1 MAYNQGHNREWDR
14 GKEWQQQGGYNDW
27 NGGGGGGGGGDW
39 HGGGGNEGWHGGG
52 GGRRER
58 DWEEDYNGDGKRR
71 KFNDGGYEQ
80 GQGQGGWGGH
90 GKGKQRMA
98 PSDPSNH
105 VIFLGLD
112 PDFTEADL
120 HAYLTQHGATLD
132 SVTIIRERST
142 GTSKGFGFAEFNTL
156 ETARA
161 FVDPNFPFVHLP
173 PPQSHGASATK
184 LFWQTLEQNP
194 QAPTGGRR
202 VKIDFSQSANP
213 GERGGGGNAKKGP
226 GNDGT
231 RDIGNAAA
239 PVLLFRGLDVLSG
252 PQAILQAMKTSS
264 GLHREGAKGMKR
276 IVLVKDRVSM
286 QSWGFAFVEFVDTQ
300 SASAVLAATM
310 SPQIH
315 PNGFRISDKPVAA
328 SFALPYSFQP
338 IEDAALRDEACV
350 LGTPAL
356 GAVDTS
362 SGVYVRYW
370 DEGATASVLEFE
382 VTEPTSAE
390 QAKENKAKE
399 KKKKA
404 KALEADL
411 TPLAPSA
418 LPVSSKPVTLA
429 FNLKAKAK
437 PAGFSLAASS
447 SSAPKAPA
455 LSMGE
460 DEDDEGEH
468 EEEEKVDPKVAAAK
482 KVAPMIASKKVAGN
496 INKWNTAQAEN
507 HVVPAAPAPVVKT
520 APAAAPKP
528 ATAVPV
534 VAPTKA
540 GEEDADLEFADRTR
554 MACLLCSRQFKSL
567 DLVKRHAKE
576 SDLHKKN
583 LADAALCE
591 AARKKVAAAN
601 GGTNKSEEKKEEERK
616 YRDRASERR
625 VIYGQ
630 PDVPLPEP
638 SSSRQS
644 GGPKSAPTQ
653 ASPTPPPTINPG
665 EDSSNIGNKLLKA
678 MGWKEGTGLGVE
690 GNEGRTAPVQAAV
703 YASGAGLGAAKGRLV
718 EDEVKRKEGYA
729 GYVERVRD
737 AARDRLMDG
746 SK

>member
-1 MAYNQGHNREWDR
+1 MAYNHGHGGNNREWDR
-14 GKEWQQQGGYNDW
+14 GKEWQQGQGYNDW
-27 NGGGGGGGGGDW
+27 NGGGGGEGWGNEW
-39 HGGGGNEGWHGGG
+39 HGGGGG

-58 DWEEDYNGDGKRR
+58 EYEDEYAGDSKRR

-80 GQGQGGWGGH
+80 QQGQGQWGAH

-98 PSDPSNH
+98 PSEPSNH

-112 PDFTEADL
+112 TDFTEADL
-120 HAYLTQHGATLD
+120 HAYLTQHGASLE
-132 SVTIIRERST
+132 SVTIIRERNT
-142 GTSKGFGFAEFNTL
+142 GTSKGFGFAEFTTL
-156 ETARA
+156 ESARE

-173 PPQSHGASATK
+173 PPQSHGASASQV
-184 LFWQTLEQNP
+184 FWQSIEVNP
-194 QAPTGGRR
+194 LAPTGGRR

-213 GERGGGGNAKKGP
+213 SDRNGTGNAKKGP

-264 GLHREGAKGMKR
+264 GLHREGARGMRR
-276 IVLVKDRVSM
+276 IVLVKDRGSM

-300 SASAVLAATM
+300 CASAVLAATM

-338 IEDAALRDEACV
+338 IEDASLRDEACV

-356 GAVDTS
+356 GAVDAG

-382 VTEPTSAE
+382 VTEPISAE
-390 QAKENKAKE
+390 QVKESKAKE
-399 KKKKA
+399 KKKKV
-404 KALEADL
+404 KAPDADL
-411 TPLAPSA
+411 TPLAPST
-418 LPVSSKPVTLA
+418 LPVSDKPVTLN
-429 FNLKAKAK
+429 FSMKAK
-437 PAGFSLAASS
+437 PGALSS
-447 SSAPKAPA
+447 STAHKPIA
-455 LSMGE
+455 LSMGDGE
-460 DEDDEGEH
+460 DGDGE
-468 EEEEKVDPKVAAAK
+468 EEEEKIDPKVAAAK
-482 KVAPMIASKKVAGN
+482 KVAPMIASKRVAGN
-496 INKWNTAQAEN
+496 ISKWNTAQAEN
-507 HVVPAAPAPVVKT
+507 HTAPVPVPATAPVVTPVVAMPKP
-520 APAAAPKP
+520 AAVAPKPAAAPTPIAP
-528 ATAVPV
+528 AT
-534 VAPTKA
+534 PTA
-540 GEEDADLEFADRTR
+540 DDADLEFADRTR

-567 DLVKRHAKE
+567 ELVRRHAKE

-583 LADAALCE
+583 LADATLCA
-591 AARKKVAAAN
+591 AARKKVQAVN
-601 GGTNKSEEKKEEERK
+601 GANKSEEKKEEERK

-630 PDVPLPEP
+630 PDVPLPDP
-638 SSSRQS
+638 SSSSTRHPTKPATQS
-644 GGPKSAPTQ
+644 QSQ
-653 ASPTPPPTINPG
+653 ASPTPPPQVNPG

-737 AARDRLMDG
+737 AARERYEG
-746 SK
+746 